1 MELATGE
8 LGRAPLGQ
16 VESTDGVE
24 RLVRPR
30 PDLGRRHPEVLEPES
45 DLVPHECHHDLVLGV
60 LKTAAVV
67 PASTAGRDLRV
78 SIPATSTL
86 PAKRPPWK

>member
-1 MELATGE
+1 MRRSARW
-8 LGRAPLGQ
+8 RAPTASSASSVRGQ
-16 VESTDGVE
+16 ISADGT
-24 RLVRPR
+24 PR
-30 PDLGRRHPEVLEPES
+30 FSSPKATSFRTSAITTWSSGS
-45 DLVPHECHHDLVLGV
+45 W
-60 LKTAAVV
+60 KTAAVV